1 MQMAVEL
8 LMIEERNLIERV
20 KDNDESAFRE
30 LSEKYSALT
39 ESMVA
44 SHRRDFMTREDI
56 EDLYQ
61 EAQLILLKAA
71 RTYDK
76 ESGLTFGL
84 YARICIRNGFITL
97 ERKRRRDPKSVDL
110 SKELAVPDTTNYIEE
125 LENAEYLMKKIR
137 EILTKREISV
147 FRYLILDYKH
157 SQIADELEISQKSVE
172 NTVYRIKKKLGTLLF

>member
-1 MQMAVEL
+1 MV
-8 LMIEERNLIERV
+8 EERDLIERV

-30 LSEKYSALT
+30 LSEKYAALI
-39 ESMVA
+39 ERLVSK
-44 SHRRDFMTREDI
+44 HRLDFMTREDI
-56 EDLYQ
+56 EDLHQ

-97 ERKRRRDPKSVDL
+97 ERKRNRVFKSADL
-110 SKELAVPDTTNYIEE
+110 SEELAVPDTTNYIEE
-125 LENAEYLMKKIR
+125 LENAEYLMKKIK
-137 EILTKREISV
+137 EILTNREMSV
-147 FRYLILDYKH
+147 FKYLVLDYKYG
-157 SQIADELEISQKSVE
+157 QIADELNISTKSVE